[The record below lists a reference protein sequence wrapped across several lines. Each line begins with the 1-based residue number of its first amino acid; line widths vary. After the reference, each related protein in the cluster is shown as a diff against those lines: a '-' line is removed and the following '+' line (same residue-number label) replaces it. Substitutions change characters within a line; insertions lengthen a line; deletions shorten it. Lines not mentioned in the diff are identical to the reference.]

1 MLELLEPMWGQELL
15 VWMHQVMQYPF
26 FLEWLPVVAD
36 VFVFVYP
43 VYLVV
48 LYGYG
53 MLQSYKEQSGWW
65 KLLHRLLSLVPGL
78 LRQPVA
84 SSQWHNLKESAVWIF
99 IAAMASTVFNMLVQ
113 VFLIK
118 DRPDVVMDL
127 LYQKREDLILYD
139 YLPEASFPSDH
150 ATMSMAIA
158 VATLLWGLR
167 YKKKGYVYFSVFL
180 FVISLIMGYARISIG
195 IHWPTDVI
203 GGYVV
208 GIAVPVVL
216 FLPKIYTWV
225 KRWVIDTV
233 IWVEEK
239 IFSIF
244 GFYCKK

>member
-1 MLELLEPMWGQELL
+1 MIELIEPMWGQELL
-15 VWMHQVMQYPF
+15 LWMHQVMQYPF
-26 FLEWLPVVAD
+26 FFDRLPVVAD
-36 VFVFVYP
+36 AFVFVYP

-53 MLQSYKEQSGWW
+53 MFQGYKGSMVQSF
-65 KLLHRLLSLVPGL
+65 
-78 LRQPVA
+78 A
-84 SSQWHNLKESAVWIF
+84 LKESAVWIF
-99 IAAMASTVFNMLVQ
+99 VAAMASTVFNMLVQ

-118 DRPDVVMDL
+118 DRPDVVLDL

-158 VATLLWGLR
+158 VATLLYGLR
-167 YKKKGYVYFSVFL
+167 YKKKWYIYFSVFL
-180 FVISLIMGYARISIG
+180 FAISLIMGYARISIG

-208 GIAVPVVL
+208 WIAVPMVL
-216 FLPKIYTWV
+216 FLPKIYAWV
-225 KRWVIDTV
+225 KKWVIDRL

-239 IFSIF
+239 IISYFL
-244 GFYCKK
+244 

>member
-1 MLELLEPMWGQELL
+1 MIELIEPMWGQSLLL
-15 VWMHQVMQYPF
+15 VMHRIMENP
-26 FLEWLPVVAD
+26 LWAEILPVVAD

-48 LYGYG
+48 LYGCG
-53 MLQSYKEQSGWW
+53 MYTSCKMQD
-65 KLLHRLLSLVPGL
+65 
-78 LRQPVA
+78 A
-84 SSQWHNLKESAVWIF
+84 SWRFFAFISKWIPARGPEWHNRYNLKESALWIF
-99 IAAMASTVFNMLVQ
+99 LAGILSTGFNILVQ
-113 VFLIK
+113 FFLVK

-139 YLPEASFPSDH
+139 YLPSASFPSDH

-180 FVISLIMGYARISIG
+180 FAISLIMGWARISIG

-208 GIAVPVVL
+208 GIFIPIML
-216 FLPKIYTWV
+216 FFPKVYGWV
-225 KRWVIDTV
+225 KKWVIDRLV
-233 IWVEEK
+233 GLEEK
-239 IFSIF
+239 IVSLFF
-244 GFYCKK
+244 GGVGK

>member
-1 MLELLEPMWGQELL
+1 MIELIEPMWGENLL
-15 VWMHQVMQYPF
+15 LWMHGIMEYPF
-26 FLEWLPVVAD
+26 WADVLPTIAD

-48 LYGYG
+48 LYGTW
-53 MLQSYKEQSGWW
+53 MLQSFNVSTSQRSILW
-65 KLLHRLLSLVPGL
+65 LSWFFSGL
-78 LRQPVA
+78 LRRSPLGNEGWY
-84 SSQWHNLKESAVWIF
+84 SLKESALWIF
-99 IAAMASTVFNMLVQ
+99 LAGILSTGFNILVQ
-113 VFLIK
+113 FFLVK

-139 YLPEASFPSDH
+139 YLPSASFPSDH

-180 FVISLIMGYARISIG
+180 FAISLIMGWARISIG

-208 GIAVPVVL
+208 GIFIPLILFVPRVYS
-216 FLPKIYTWV
+216 FV
-225 KRWVIDTV
+225 KKWVIDRL
-233 IWVEEK
+233 IGVEEK
-239 IFSIF
+239 IVSLFS
-244 GFYCKK
+244 GPGK